1 MSDDMLIRP
10 LPVDDEED
18 CEDGSGSG
26 GGGRLRVDKWLWYA
40 RFFKT
45 RSLATRLCNG
55 GGLRISGTVV
65 SKAHAV
71 VRPGDILTFAQARH
85 IRTIKVVALGTRRG
99 PYEEARLLYEDLAP
113 PVPEERVPDPWRPAG
128 AGRPTKRDRRA
139 IDALHGFVTED

>member
-1 MSDDMLIRP
+1 MLIRP
-10 LPVDDEED
+10 LPVDESDDDAFEAGG
-18 CEDGSGSG
+18 GSAA
-26 GGGRLRVDKWLWYA
+26 GGRLRVDKWLWYA

-45 RSLATRLCNG
+45 RSMATKLCNG

-71 VRPGDILTFAQARH
+71 VKPGDILTFAQARH
-85 IRTIKVVALGTRRG
+85 IRTIKVIALGARRG

-113 PVPEERVPDPWRPAG
+113 PVPEERVPDPWRSAG

-139 IDALHGFVTED
+139 IDALQGFRAED